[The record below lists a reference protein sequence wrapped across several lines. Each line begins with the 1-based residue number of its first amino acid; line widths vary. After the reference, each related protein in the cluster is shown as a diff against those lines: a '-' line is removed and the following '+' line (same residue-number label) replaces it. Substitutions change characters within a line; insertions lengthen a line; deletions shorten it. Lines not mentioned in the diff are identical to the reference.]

1 MACATLAGRTLER
14 QTMEGPTTTSTWQA
28 LAARTGQEI
37 GVSAWITIDQPM
49 IDRFAE
55 LTGDRHFIHVDPVR
69 AAALPLG
76 GTIAH
81 GFLTL
86 SLLSAMS
93 YQVCPYVEGARYPLN
108 YGFNRLRFVAP
119 VPVGSRVRGRF
130 LLRSAEEISPG
141 QRQVTYEATVEI
153 DGGERP
159 ALVAESLSRFAM

>member
-1 MACATLAGRTLER
+1 M
-14 QTMEGPTTTSTWQA
+14 QGPTTTSSWQA
-28 LAARTGQEI
+28 LSARAGSEI

-49 IDRFAE
+49 IDTFAR
-55 LTGDRHFIHVDPVR
+55 LTGDQHPIHVDAAH

-93 YQVCPYVEGARYPLN
+93 YQVCPAIEGARFPLN

-119 VPVGSRVRGRF
+119 VPVNSRVRGRF
-130 LLRSAEEISPG
+130 VLRSAEQIKPD
-141 QRQVTYEATVEI
+141 QRQLVYEASVEI
-153 DGGERP
+153 EGAERP
-159 ALVAESLSRFAM
+159 ALVAEWLARFVM